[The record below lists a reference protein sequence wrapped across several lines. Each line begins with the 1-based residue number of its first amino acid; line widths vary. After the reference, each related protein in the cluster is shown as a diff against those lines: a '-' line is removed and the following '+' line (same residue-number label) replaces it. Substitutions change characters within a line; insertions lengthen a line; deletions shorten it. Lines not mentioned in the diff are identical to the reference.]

1 MKKVMVVAA
10 VALAAVCTNAATLK
24 WGVNN
29 IGIPTEGGAQSTDTL
44 ITSSTPNV
52 GMYVYILDGAISG
65 SVWDNY
71 ATLAGD
77 HYTLNTDGAKQQGD
91 ASWKNSAA
99 TFTDPNDHT
108 KGTDT
113 ATGYAAAVL
122 VYDTNADGIINDG
135 DWYLALQDEYTF
147 TGGTGRTIPLMD
159 EDSGNWT
166 KITISGPGPD
176 PTPEPTTGM
185 LMLIGLAGLALRRR
199 RA

>member
-1 MKKVMVVAA
+1 MKKLMVVAA
-10 VALAAVCTNAATLK
+10 VAFAAFCTNAATLK
-24 WGVNN
+24 WSVSG
-29 IGIPTEGGAQSTDTL
+29 IGIPTASGAQDGDNQILST
-44 ITSSTPNV
+44 TPNV

-65 SVWDNY
+65 SVWENY

-77 HYTLNTDGAKQQGD
+77 HYTLNTSGAMQQGD
-91 ASWKNSAA
+91 ADWRSVAA
-99 TFTDPNDHT
+99 TFTDPNSHT

-135 DWYLALQDEYTF
+135 DWYLTAQESYTF
-147 TGGTGRTIPLMD
+147 TGTTGKTMGLMD
-159 EDSGNWT
+159 EESGAWT